1 VKLTALAG
9 SAGSHSILYL
19 QYLITDS
26 AAHGARLLSIDNKTL
41 ASAVQRRG
49 LRCWAALGEL

>member
-41 ASAVQRRG
+41 AGVK
-49 LRCWAALGEL
+49 CWAALGEL